1 MTTDRAAAPADI
13 DAICRALPEVALGI
27 SWGDRPTYKVP
38 TGAKGR
44 GFLLYRAPGPTAID
58 PVSGEPFDDLLV
70 IRTGSESD
78 KAALV
83 DDDRLPFFTVPHFR
97 GYNAVLVQESRLGE
111 IALDE
116 LTEIIEDAWL
126 AVAPA
131 RLRKEF
137 LEERGH
143 G

>member
-1 MTTDRAAAPADI
+1 M
-13 DAICRALPEVALGI
+13 PEVEFGT

-38 TGAKGR
+38 AGPKGR

-58 PVSGEPFDDLLV
+58 PSTGEPFDDLLV
-70 IRTGSESD
+70 IRTGSEVD

-83 DDDRLPFFTVPHFR
+83 DDEGLPFFTIPHFR
-97 GYNAVLVQESRLGE
+97 GYNAVLVQESRLDE
-111 IALDE
+111 VALDE

-131 RLRKEF
+131 RLRNAF
-137 LEERGH
+137 LAERGD